1 MCPQFSY
8 RTTPSVVPGRGLQG
22 GLNARGDPHPPIFL
36 KITFTFLFKITF
48 TFTQW
53 FRDEV
58 SKEDSMP
65 EETLTL
71 LFSHIDPLY
80 ELHASFLKVVLL
92 SLSFPLPSQ
101 LPMLLPHIL
110 CHCNLHCHCHWHCY
124 HHCHCYCHCQ
134 LFLRIPTN
142 FSLTRKP

>member
-1 MCPQFSY
+1 MPEEIL
-8 RTTPSVVPGRGLQG
+8 TL
-22 GLNARGDPHPPIFL
+22 LFL
-36 KITFTFLFKITF
+36 YKSLSLFLFKITF
-48 TFTQW
+48 TFKW

-101 LPMLLPHIL
+101 LPLLLPHIL
-110 CHCNLHCHCHWHCY
+110 CHCHRHCHSHWHCY
-124 HHCHCYCHCQ
+124 HRCHCYWYIVIAIANSFYEYQ
-134 LFLRIPTN
+134 ATFLSVGNLSR
-142 FSLTRKP
+142 LLLLK